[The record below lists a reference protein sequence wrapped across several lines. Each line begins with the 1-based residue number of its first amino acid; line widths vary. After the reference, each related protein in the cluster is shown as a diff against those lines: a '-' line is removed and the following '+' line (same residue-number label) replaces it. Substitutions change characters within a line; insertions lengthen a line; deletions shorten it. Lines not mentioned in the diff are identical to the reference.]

1 MIWRGREMLLSESL
15 KLDMFRDS
23 DLKSYDNVDGNIY

>member
-1 MIWRGREMLLSESL
+1 MIWRGRDMLRESL